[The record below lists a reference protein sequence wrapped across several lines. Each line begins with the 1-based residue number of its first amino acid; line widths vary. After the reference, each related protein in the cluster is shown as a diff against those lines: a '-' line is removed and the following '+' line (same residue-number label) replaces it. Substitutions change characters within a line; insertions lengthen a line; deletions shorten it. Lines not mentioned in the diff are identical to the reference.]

1 MWWIIAALL
10 FTGIVLMFVEMLLIP
25 GVGIAGIL
33 SFASFGAACWYAF
46 SFIGRT
52 AGIITT
58 IIASIILIILIII
71 ILRGKTW
78 KRFELKTEV
87 DSKVNVET
95 EKVKVGD
102 QGIAQTR
109 LAPMGTGKFG
119 GVYCEVKSVTNAMI
133 AAGTPIEVVETED
146 NKVIVKPI
154 EQ

>member
-25 GVGIAGIL
+25 GIGIAGVL
-33 SFASFGAACWYAF
+33 SFGAFGAACWYAF
-46 SFIGRT
+46 TFIGRT
-52 AGIITT
+52 AGIFTT
-58 IIASIILIILIII
+58 IGASIILIILFIF

-87 DSKVNVET
+87 DSKVNQEVD
-95 EKVKVGD
+95 KVKVGD
-102 QGIAQTR
+102 RGTAHTR
-109 LAPMGTGKFG
+109 LAPMGTGKIE
-119 GVYCEVKSVTNAMI
+119 GVYCEVKSFDNTMI

-154 EQ
+154 SE

>member
-10 FTGIVLMFVEMLLIP
+10 ITGIVLMFVEMLLIP

-33 SFASFGAACWYAF
+33 SLASFGAACWYAF
-46 SFIGRT
+46 SFIGRA

-58 IIASIILIILIII
+58 IVASIILIILIII

>member
-10 FTGIVLMFVEMLLIP
+10 ITGIVLMFVEMLLIP

-46 SFIGRT
+46 NFIGRA

>member
-33 SFASFGAACWYAF
+33 SFASFGVACWYAF
-46 SFIGRT
+46 TFIGRT

-58 IIASIILIILIII
+58 IIASIILAILIVI

-87 DSKVNVET
+87 DSKVNAEN

-102 QGIAQTR
+102 KGIAQTR

-119 GVYCEVKSVTNAMI
+119 AVYCEVKSITNAMI
-133 AAGTPIEVVETED
+133 DAGTPIEVVETED
-146 NKVIVKPI
+146 NKVIVKQI

>member
-33 SFASFGAACWYAF
+33 SFASFAAACWYAF
-46 SFIGRT
+46 TYIGRT

-58 IIASIILIILIII
+58 IIASIILVVLVII
-71 ILRGKTW
+71 ILRGRTW
-78 KRFELKTEV
+78 KRFELKAEV
-87 DSKVNVET
+87 NSKVNAEN

-102 QGIAQTR
+102 RGFAQTR
-109 LAPMGTGKFG
+109 LAPMGTGKFD

-133 AAGTPIEVVETED
+133 DAGTPIEVVETED

>member
-10 FTGIVLMFVEMLLIP
+10 LTGIVLMFVEMLLIP

-46 SFIGRT
+46 TFIGRT
-52 AGIITT
+52 SGIITT
-58 IIASIILIILIII
+58 IIASVILVILAII

-87 DSKVNVET
+87 DSRVNAEN
-95 EKVKVGD
+95 ERVKVGD
-102 QGIAQTR
+102 TGIAQTR

-119 GVYCEVKSVTNAMI
+119 DVYCEVKSATNAMI
-133 AAGTPIEVVETED
+133 DAGTPVEVVETAD

-154 EQ
+154 GQ